1 MECRLVLNNRTDNEI
16 KNKDMSGILHQQLK
30 YFKFRRVTSKT
41 GKSIFYLFFRKEEET
56 YFALRKAKSIKN
68 ISLARYR
75 PPNSIESELP
85 FRPFPPK
92 QFIDLV
98 NAAFGKYIDR
108 FLDVKF
114 FKIFIRR
121 LSEQIM
127 AQNIKIFENPNNG
140 IHCFASSSDYYT
152 NNTAND
158 STSAGSGH

>member
-56 YFALRKAKSIKN
+56 YSALRTAKSIKN

-127 AQNIKIFENPNNG
+127 AQNI
-140 IHCFASSSDYYT
+140 
-152 NNTAND
+152 
-158 STSAGSGH
+158 